1 MGREFVGEFADVAHT
16 RRGDHRADINGERQP
31 GHGQRLGDERADADG
46 DNQLEHSSRVHA
58 GVALVLDFFLHQ
70 QAVVL
75 GHNGVQQLAALNEQ
89 TARRAAH
96 DAARNQ
102 AVGGRRRAERGR
114 ARNAEVL
121 EHGAERARRAV
132 AADHRDGTGAQT
144 DQRRDAQQ
152 IRQPDGEEVLAQNQR
167 NDQPQ
172 EEDQRFAAAFQ
183 HLEVGLKAYRGEE
196 EHHADFL

>member
-1 MGREFVGEFADVAHT
+1 
-16 RRGDHRADINGERQP
+16 
-31 GHGQRLGDERADADG
+31 
-46 DNQLEHSSRVHA
+46 
-58 GVALVLDFFLHQ
+58 
-70 QAVVL
+70 
-75 GHNGVQQLAALNEQ
+75 
-89 TARRAAH
+89 
-96 DAARNQ
+96 
-102 AVGGRRRAERGR
+102 
-114 ARNAEVL
+114 
-121 EHGAERARRAV
+121 V